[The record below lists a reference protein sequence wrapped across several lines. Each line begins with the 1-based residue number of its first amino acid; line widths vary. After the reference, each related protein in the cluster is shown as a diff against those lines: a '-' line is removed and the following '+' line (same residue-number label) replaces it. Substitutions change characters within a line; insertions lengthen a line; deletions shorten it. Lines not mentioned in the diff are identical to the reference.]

1 MPRRF
6 KKIEKAIEKIIGKSE
21 IESVSSNENENEIIE
36 NEIDDDDELENIVHN
51 SDFILERIF
60 IKNKKRGYPFY
71 FFLLTIFVYSGFR
84 TRRHRDLF

>member
-36 NEIDDDDELENIVHN
+36 NEIIENEL
-51 SDFILERIF
+51 
-60 IKNKKRGYPFY
+60 
-71 FFLLTIFVYSGFR
+71 
-84 TRRHRDLF
+84 